1 VKQKRPGPVVNAG
14 SSRTPRG
21 DQVISTLA
29 RILGAAGAVA
39 LGATTAHAQRSDKPI
54 LIGVPTTVQAQVGR
68 DTQDALQM
76 LIDDLNAKGGILG
89 RKIEM
94 TVEDETEAPEQ
105 GVSAIKKLIDKKV
118 DVLIGGYTSGVTL
131 AQLPLISAAKTIY
144 LGVGAASPAIQ
155 AKVKTDYANA
165 KYIFRVGPIN
175 SVKQAEMTAEF
186 IIDYAK
192 PQLGVK
198 KIAIIGEDS
207 KWAQDLVP
215 VLKKI
220 VSAKGMVVPVTELF
234 AVETSDFSPLLAKA
248 KEANVDFL
256 VTILSHASSDIFAKQ
271 WYDSRFPAPYGGID
285 VKSQDADFYTRV
297 SGKAISEFV
306 STFSVDA
313 PITSLTQPFYA
324 QFKKRNDGR
333 EPVYTAPA
341 AYDALL
347 IYKAAVERAKSTEPD
362 AVVKE
367 LEKTDFKGTRGRVV
381 FDDTHDV
388 KAGPGYLGYFWQQWQ
403 EGGKRVVVF
412 PKENATGPFQMPPW
426 IPKKAASN

>member
-1 VKQKRPGPVVNAG
+1 M
-14 SSRTPRG
+14 SRFTP
-21 DQVISTLA
+21 
-29 RILGAAGAVA
+29 ILGAAGAVA
-39 LGATTAHAQRSDKPI
+39 CGAIVLGAATARAQDNKPI
-54 LIGVPTTVQAQVGR
+54 LIGVPTAIQAQVGR
-68 DTQDALQM
+68 DTQDALRL

-94 TVEDETEAPEQ
+94 IVEDETETPEQ
-105 GVSAIKKLIDKKV
+105 GVSAIKKLIDKKI
-118 DVLIGGYTSGVTL
+118 DVLIGGYTSTVTL
-131 AQLPLISAAKTIY
+131 AQLPFISSAKTIY

-155 AKVKTDYANA
+155 AKVKTDYVNY
-165 KYIFRVGPIN
+165 KYVFRVGPIN
-175 SVKQAEMTAEF
+175 SVKQAEMTADF
-186 IIDYAK
+186 ITEYAK

-198 KIAIIGEDS
+198 KIAIVSEDA

-215 VLKKI
+215 VLKKT
-220 VSAKGMVVPVTELF
+220 VSAKGITVPMSELF

-256 VTILSHASSDIFAKQ
+256 VTILSHASSEIFAKQ
-271 WYDSRFPAPYGGID
+271 WYDSRFPVPYGGID
-285 VKSQDADFYTRV
+285 VKSQDANFYTRV
-297 SGKAISEFV
+297 SGKAVSEFV
-306 STFSVDA
+306 SAASIDA
-313 PITSLTQPFYA
+313 PIAPLTQPFYA
-324 QFKKRNDGR
+324 QFKQRNDGR

-412 PKENATGPFQMPPW
+412 PKENTTGPFQMPPW
-426 IPKKAASN
+426 ITKKAASN